1 MVMREPNNNH
11 AVPAGLAR
19 VFDPG
24 VATLAMP
31 PANSVTLN
39 GRARGHCARDSAV
52 TPEIFST

>member
-1 MVMREPNNNH
+1 MREPNNNH